1 MHSHL
6 HLCTHCST
14 IRSHGASVRIA
25 VLSFLR
31 ALCVLGGLF
40 AFAMHSARAEVRTWQ
55 FEATV
60 VEVDNS
66 DIVYGDVRLG
76 DTMRGTFR
84 YDLSVQ
90 PDSRS
95 ALGKSFYGHPASF
108 EGVHLQLENPR
119 TETKLE
125 WLPDTS
131 NPADA
136 YWVRVETNTSVVS
149 GSEIAL
155 VQTMKRSDQP
165 APFWLVIQ
173 FESPKVLPDIALP
186 SQFNLD
192 DWALAGVYMTDLE
205 FFNGLAAEIYSL
217 TPLAEPAVPGDFD
230 ADGDADTHDYALWR
244 ANFGSTDRLDADAN
258 GNAVVD
264 AADYLVWRHSMGSFA
279 AGNAHLSHA
288 SVPEPAY
295 LHFLAAASIAIISS
309 MRAGALRRRRNLKT
323 PITLY
328 TLLVAVMIAVAICP
342 LPPAT
347 AGVVADKGDA
357 FWWVSDHQLGAA
369 NNDDFMGEFAAN
381 LNHVS
386 VNSFSEPDR
395 ERQPIDALERIVPT
409 APSGGITE
417 YAMTLGGNQPE
428 RTPGSDFLLR
438 LDNKYIIELGFG
450 TGDRFVPARLVDPLL
465 RFDAPGMVSPVIEN
479 YKPIPP
485 AIRPLLEL
493 IEHRGDSL
501 LLQGR
506 HNLGN
511 FRIASFATGSLF
523 VLPLDIPDLPLSAR
537 AHYSEAELAGLSNLE
552 VPFTIRMHI
561 VPEPAT
567 LALAVLGLIGMALIT
582 MCCECSIVRFHCYDG
597 SRRNSASKPACS
609 K

>member
-1 MHSHL
+1 MPSIAIYNKRTTTMHSRL
-6 HLCTHCST
+6 HPCT
-14 IRSHGASVRIA
+14 
-25 VLSFLR
+25 FFR
-31 ALCVLGGLF
+31 ALCALGVFF
-40 AFAMHSARAEVRTWQ
+40 AVTTHSARAEVLTWQ

-60 VEVDNS
+60 VEIDNS
-66 DIVYGDVRLG
+66 DMVYGDVRLG

-84 YDLSVQ
+84 YDLSVP

-95 ALGKSFYGHPASF
+95 APGKTIYGHPASF
-108 EGVHLQLENPR
+108 EGVHIQLENPR
-119 TETKLE
+119 TETELE

-131 NPADA
+131 DPADA
-136 YWVRVETNTSVVS
+136 YWVRAETNTASVS
-149 GSEIAL
+149 GSEIAR
-155 VQTMKRSDQP
+155 VQTMKRSGQL

-173 FESPKVLPDIALP
+173 FESPRKLPATPLP
-186 SQFNLD
+186 TQYNLD
-192 DWALAGVYMTDLE
+192 DWVFAGVYMTDLQ

-217 TPLAEPAVPGDFD
+217 TPLAAPAVPGDFD
-230 ADGDADTHDYALWR
+230 ADGDADTRDYALWR
-244 ANFGSTDRLDADAN
+244 RITAPPTGSTPMPMEMQWWTQPTTLCGGIPRA
-258 GNAVVD
+258 
-264 AADYLVWRHSMGSFA
+264 HSPQPMHTSRTHPSR
-279 AGNAHLSHA
+279 NRRTS
-288 SVPEPAY
+288 
-295 LHFLAAASIAIISS
+295 ISS
-309 MRAGALRRRRNLKT
+309 RPQALQSPQACATGALRRRRNLKT
-323 PITLY
+323 PNTLY
-328 TLLVAVMIAVAICP
+328 TLLVAAMIAVAICP

-357 FWWVSDHQLGAA
+357 FWWVTDHQVGAP
-369 NNDDFMGEFAAN
+369 NNDDFMGEFVAN
-381 LNHVS
+381 PNQVS
-386 VNSFSEPDR
+386 VNSLSEPDR

-417 YAMTLGGNQPE
+417 YAMTLGGNEPE

-511 FRIASFATGSLF
+511 FRISSFATGALF
-523 VLPLDIPDLPLSAR
+523 VLPLDIPDLPPSAR
-537 AHYSEAELAGLSNLE
+537 AYYSEAELAGLSDFE
-552 VPFTIRMHI
+552 VPLTIRMHI

-567 LALAVLGLIGMALIT
+567 LALAVLGLIGMALII
-582 MCCECSIVRFHCYDG
+582 MCRE
-597 SRRNSASKPACS
+597 
-609 K
+609 